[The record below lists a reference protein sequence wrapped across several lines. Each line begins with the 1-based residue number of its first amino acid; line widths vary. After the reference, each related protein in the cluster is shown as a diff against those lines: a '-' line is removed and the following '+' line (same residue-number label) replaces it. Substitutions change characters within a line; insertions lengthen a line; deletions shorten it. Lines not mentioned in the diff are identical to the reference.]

1 MKIHKLARYDV
12 VMDSFMPRVLVID
25 DEDAIRE
32 LLEYGLSRAGFASRS
47 VGNGRDAL
55 KAITQWTPEAIIL
68 DVMLPHVDG
77 YALLPMMRRITD
89 VPILMLSAKSS
100 PPEKVAGLIRGADDY
115 VGKPFDM
122 DELLARIH
130 AMLRRPRLNATKV
143 LHYADLT
150 LDLARHAVRRGTGD
164 IELSQREF
172 DLLHTLMQH
181 SAHVVT
187 REQLFDLVWGANSDV
202 GSSTIDTYVSYLRA
216 KVDTGFER
224 KLIHTVRGVGYML
237 RDSPP

>member
-1 MKIHKLARYDV
+1 
-12 VMDSFMPRVLVID
+12 MDTLTPRVLVVD

-55 KAITQWTPEAIIL
+55 QAIAQWTPEAIIL
-68 DVMLPHVDG
+68 DVMLPHIDG

-89 VPILMLSAKSS
+89 VPIIMLSAKSS

-115 VGKPFDM
+115 IGKPFDM
-122 DELLARIH
+122 DELVARIH
-130 AMLRRPRLNATKV
+130 AMLRRPRLEAAKV
-143 LHYADLT
+143 MHYADLA
-150 LDLARHAVRRGTGD
+150 LDLARRSVRRGTVD

-172 DLLHTLMQH
+172 ELLHTFMQN

-187 REQLFDLVWGANSDV
+187 REQLLDLVWGTNNDV

-224 KLIHTVRGVGYML
+224 KLIHTIRGVGYML